1 MSGKSKKEQ
10 EDNGEG
16 LVEVEYINESNKG
29 SKESSQKENQT
40 KSLKARL
47 KKKEAEIKNLK
58 KKFEKIQE
66 EFLRKA
72 AEMENLRKRLER
84 EKNDFMQ
91 YALSE
96 HLKELLGVMDN
107 FERALESQN
116 QDEEESLQKGVEMIY
131 KQLYDLLL
139 KQGVKQITIEEN
151 RFDPHLHQAFLTE
164 ESDKVTELQVAE
176 ELQKGYT
183 IHDRLLRPSLVKVY
197 IPKKEEN

>member
-164 ESDKVTELQVAE
+164 ESDKVKELQVAE

>member
-197 IPKKEEN
+197 IPKKEEE